1 MIEGKSPVGDSQHQA
16 TRALSSGPARIL
28 WLFLGCIS
36 VGLGGIG
43 IFLPGLPT
51 TVFMIVGA
59 SCFAR
64 SSPRFERW
72 ILDLPVIGPAV
83 HDYRS
88 GLGMPRRAKKLAVTS
103 IFLMCALSAGLLI
116 DLLLV
121 RALVVAVGLIGV
133 WFVGWRVPT
142 REQVLEARDQGQ
154 AFP

>member
-1 MIEGKSPVGDSQHQA
+1 MTEGANSVSGNRLQA
-16 TRALSSGPARIL
+16 SRALSRGPARIL

-43 IFLPGLPT
+43 IFVPGLPT

-72 ILDLPVIGPAV
+72 ILDLPVIGAAV
-83 HDYRS
+83 RDYRN

-103 IFLMCALSAGLLI
+103 IFLMCTLSAGLLI

-121 RALVVAVGLIGV
+121 RLLVAVVGLIGV
-133 WFVGWRVPT
+133 WFVIWRVPT
-142 REQVLEARDQGQ
+142 REAVVETRSQH
-154 AFP
+154 